1 MDWINVFSNLFFT
14 FTNNFKLIQ
23 FHYKLWHRISTCR
36 YMRHKMKI
44 EQDGP
49 ICSLCNREL
58 ETLQHIFLKC
68 KYTDEFIGK
77 VNHFIVS
84 NIDRSYKDTHRH
96 YRITLNHLDQR
107 VNFVNAV
114 ANWYLSKMF
123 QNKTQPT
130 FVAFTRQLKLY
141 LLGEKPHIVNGLGNI
156 IP

>member
-1 MDWINVFSNLFFT
+1 MFSNLFFT

-114 ANWYLSKMF
+114 ANLYLSKMF

-130 FVAFTRQLKLY
+130 FVAFTRQLKIY